1 MAFGHNLHAVHLTA
15 PAESRGADQ
24 VSPPVCHVLT

>member
-24 VSPPVCHVLT
+24 AGPPFATS